1 MKSLKKAIED
11 IAVETGGSISDVDVT
26 WAPEASDTV
35 ISAVIEGAD
44 MELVLSLDAKAIES
58 LGGQDAA
65 LNKAASWLDMHGA
78 TIASEAGGRLS
89 EEANM
94 GFTRAFALGH
104 KCSFNNGSV
113 VFGVTGIQAPSS
125 TPAQSQTKPK
135 VLPGIDLGLL
145 GDVPLLVTAELG
157 RTTMHMRELLSL
169 APGSIVELDRLAGSP
184 IDVLVNGK
192 TVARGEVVVVDEEFG
207 IRIVE
212 IVDPEQR

>member
-11 IAVETGGSISDVDVT
+11 IASETGGTISDVDAT
-26 WAPEASDTV
+26 WAPSTSDTV
-35 ISAVIEGAD
+35 ISASLEGSGR
-44 MELVLSLDAKAIES
+44 ELVVALDHRAVEA

-65 LNKAASWLDMHGA
+65 LNKAAAWLEQHGKGVA
-78 TIASEAGGRLS
+78 TESNGTLS
-89 EEANM
+89 DEANM
-94 GFTRAFALGH
+94 GFTQPFATGH
-104 KCSFNNGSV
+104 RCSFSNGSV
-113 VFGVTGIQAPSS
+113 VFGLTGAPVATSS
-125 TPAQSQTKPK
+125 QKPRSSSN
-135 VLPGIDLGLL
+135 IDLGLL

-157 RTTMHMRELLSL
+157 RTTMHMRDLLSL

>member
-11 IAVETGGSISDVDVT
+11 IASETGGTTSDVDVT
-26 WAPEASDTV
+26 WAPSASDTV
-35 ISAVIEGAD
+35 ISALID
-44 MELVLSLDAKAIES
+44 SSDRELVVALDQYAVEA

-65 LNKAASWLDMHGA
+65 LSKAAAWLEQHGA
-78 TIASEAGGRLS
+78 QVASETGGTLS
-89 EEANM
+89 DEANM
-94 GFTRAFALGH
+94 GFTRPFATGH
-104 KCSFNNGSV
+104 RCSFSNGSV
-113 VFGVTGIQAPSS
+113 VFGLTGAPVTAAAPQKTRSS
-125 TPAQSQTKPK
+125 SN
-135 VLPGIDLGLL
+135 IDLGLL

>member
-11 IAVETGGSISDVDVT
+11 IAAETGGTTSDLDVT
-26 WAPEASDTV
+26 WAPSASDTV
-35 ISAVIEGAD
+35 ISASIEGTD
-44 MELVLSLDAKAIES
+44 RELVVALDSTAIES
-58 LGGQDAA
+58 LGGTDEA
-65 LNKAASWLDMHGA
+65 LNKAASWLETHGA
-78 TIASEAGGRLS
+78 LVASDLNGKLA

-94 GFTRAFALGH
+94 GFTRVFAGGH
-104 KCSFNNGSV
+104 KCSFKNGAV
-113 VFGVTGIQAPSS
+113 VFGLTGAPLSAAPAS
-125 TPAQSQTKPK
+125 TAKPRTS
-135 VLPGIDLGLL
+135 GSIDLGLL

-157 RTTMHMRELLSL
+157 RTTMHMRELLAL